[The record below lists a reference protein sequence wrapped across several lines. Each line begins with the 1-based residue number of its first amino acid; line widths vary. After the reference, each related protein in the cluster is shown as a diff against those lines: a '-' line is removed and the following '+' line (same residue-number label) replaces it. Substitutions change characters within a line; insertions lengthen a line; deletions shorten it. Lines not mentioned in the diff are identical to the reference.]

1 MAVRTTKRKRYRE
14 QRKQSRRNLI
24 ARTARIWTK
33 LYREATQ
40 NLKAITH
47 NWLKKFLKQAE
58 QEIASGYVSDIQE
71 LPSKFTQTLER
82 TLRQALAQGYW
93 LNHVYVQ
100 ELRHAKQ
107 GTKYHGR
114 INLSDKNEEEK
125 LIEVLQAFMNEEVSD
140 EWQEVIPESAVN
152 WLKDYVPKLAGV
164 LSADVLEK
172 TREVIRGSMMTGST
186 LQERM
191 KALRE
196 SSDVLLRMT
205 DARIETIART
215 EITRADS
222 MGRLIEMKGND
233 DVIGVEF
240 SAIMDDRTTEMCAE
254 RHGLVMRLD
263 DPRLPENTPPLHFRC
278 RSLLLS
284 LTVYDYPDGL
294 LTSHE
299 FDEVP
304 SGIQRE
310 SDAEAVRLLLNSD
323 VKKIASEIIEAHTID
338 EANMLAM
345 HYGLAKE
352 ADFDGIDIKAAN
364 VLIKRISEFKKIF
377 WDFEPLQFIGSMKKR
392 PYFDM
397 KDSPNA
403 QFSDVFN
410 AIGLNP
416 NKFSTLNIGRTISS
430 LKNSEK
436 IKWYPLGCGT
446 IEATCD
452 HEIGHWL
459 CRVLNAQ
466 TDDRILTL
474 YREYYRY
481 PSKYAIPVNG
491 IEITLFINLK
501 MANELSGLANKNPDE
516 FVAEAFAE
524 VRNNAS
530 SRELSNKIMQRVLE
544 IYFKEYKH

>member
-1 MAVRTTKRKRYRE
+1 MAVREFKNQRYRE
-14 QRKQSRRNLI
+14 RRQQSRRDLI

-33 LYREATQ
+33 LYREATA
-40 NLKAITH
+40 NLKAITS
-47 NWLKKFLKQAE
+47 NWLKKFLKQAQ

-114 INLSDKNEEEK
+114 INLSDKDEEEK

-263 DPRLPENTPPLHFRC
+263 DPRLPENTPPIHPRC
-278 RSLLLS
+278 RSMLLS
-284 LTVYDYPDGL
+284 LTVYDYPDGV

-299 FDEVP
+299 FDEVH

-310 SDAEAVRLLLNSD
+310 TDIEEFRKILDSDYMSMSGAMSGAWTDKNDPNDEKRNAHAER
-323 VKKIASEIIEAHTID
+323 
-338 EANMLAM
+338 
-345 HYGLAKE
+345 
-352 ADFDGIDIKAAN
+352 
-364 VLIKRISEFKKIF
+364 
-377 WDFEPLQFIGSMKKR
+377 
-392 PYFDM
+392 
-397 KDSPNA
+397 
-403 QFSDVFN
+403 
-410 AIGLNP
+410 
-416 NKFSTLNIGRTISS
+416 
-430 LKNSEK
+430 
-436 IKWYPLGCGT
+436 
-446 IEATCD
+446 
-452 HEIGHWL
+452 
-459 CRVLNAQ
+459 
-466 TDDRILTL
+466 
-474 YREYYRY
+474 YY
-481 PSKYAIPVNG
+481 
-491 IEITLFINLK
+491 
-501 MANELSGLANKNPDE
+501 
-516 FVAEAFAE
+516 
-524 VRNNAS
+524 
-530 SRELSNKIMQRVLE
+530 
-544 IYFKEYKH
+544 